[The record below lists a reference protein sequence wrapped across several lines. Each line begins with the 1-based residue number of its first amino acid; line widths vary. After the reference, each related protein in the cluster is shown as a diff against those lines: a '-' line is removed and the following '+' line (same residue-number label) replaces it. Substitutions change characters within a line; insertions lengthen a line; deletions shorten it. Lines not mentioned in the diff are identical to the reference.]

1 MACILLFSNRN
12 LFGIGHTFRSLH
24 MNRNI
29 FFIARRVRPA
39 WIVLVVLVLFGL
51 SAPGRAETL
60 RLLSPD
66 GKYLSA
72 EYHRGDARRPALLV
86 LHGFLQTNE
95 FQTTQSL
102 ISNLSM
108 LGYTVL
114 GPNFSLGISD
124 RRQSMQCQAPHNHRF
139 EDDLREID
147 FWVGWLKNQGHSRV
161 ILVGH
166 SWGSQHALGYVEA
179 YPQAPVAAVIAVSL
193 VRTEQAAKVQT
204 RQIAKAQAREAG
216 HDNSL
221 QPYALSFCK
230 SFMATPRSY
239 LSYARWDDKRVIDI
253 LARLQERKLPV
264 YAVIGS
270 KDNRIDDEWLHE
282 LRRSAQVSVIEGANH
297 FFSSIH
303 EFDLSD
309 RLEALLTRIDA
320 TPDGK

>member
-1 MACILLFSNRN
+1 
-12 LFGIGHTFRSLH
+12 
-24 MNRNI
+24 MNKNI
-29 FFIARRVRPA
+29 FSLARRVRPVL
-39 WIVLVVLVLFGL
+39 IVLVVLMLFGI

-60 RLLSPD
+60 RLQSPD
-66 GKYLSA
+66 GKYLNA
-72 EYHRGDARRPALLV
+72 EYHRGDTRRPALLV

-95 FQTTQSL
+95 FHTTQGL
-102 ISNLSM
+102 ISNFSM
-108 LGYTVL
+108 LGYTVI

-124 RRQSMQCQAPHNHRF
+124 RRQSMQCQAPHNHSF

-147 FWVGWLKNQGHSRV
+147 FWVGWLKNQGYSRV
-161 ILVGH
+161 IIVGH

-193 VRTEQAAKVQT
+193 VRTEQAAKVQAG
-204 RQIAKAQAREAG
+204 QVAKAQAREARR
-216 HDNSL
+216 DTSL

-230 SFMATPRSY
+230 TFMATPRSY
-239 LSYARWDDKRVIDI
+239 LSYAHWDDKHVIDS

-270 KDNRIDDEWLHE
+270 KDNRIDDEWLRE
-282 LRRSAQVSVIEGANH
+282 LRRNAQVSVIEGANH

-309 RLEALLTRIDA
+309 RIEALLTQVNA
-320 TPDGK
+320 TLDGK

>member
-1 MACILLFSNRN
+1 MNKNVFS
-12 LFGIGHTFRSLH
+12 S
-24 MNRNI
+24 
-29 FFIARRVRPA
+29 ARRGRPA
-39 WIVLVVLVLFGL
+39 WIVLTVLMLFGI

-60 RLLSPD
+60 RLPSPD

-72 EYHRGDARRPALLV
+72 EYHRGDTRRPALLV
-86 LHGFLQTNE
+86 LHGFLQTND

-124 RRQSMQCQAPHNHRF
+124 RRQSMQCQAPHDHSF

-147 FWVGWLKNQGHSRV
+147 FWIGWLKNQGYSRV
-161 ILVGH
+161 IIVGH
-166 SWGSQHALGYVEA
+166 SWGSQHALGYVETHPA
-179 YPQAPVAAVIAVSL
+179 APVVAVIAVSL
-193 VRTEQAAKVQT
+193 VRTEQIAAVQA
-204 RQIAKAQAREAG
+204 RQAAKAQAREAR

-239 LSYARWDDKRVIDI
+239 LSYARWDDQHVIDV
-253 LARLQERKLPV
+253 LTRLQERKLPV
-264 YAVIGS
+264 YVVIGS
-270 KDNRIDDEWLHE
+270 EDNRSDDAWLRE
-282 LRRSAQVSVIEGANH
+282 LRRTAQVSVIEGANH
-297 FFSSIH
+297 FFSSVH

-309 RLEALLTRIDA
+309 RLEALLTRINA
-320 TPDGK
+320 ALDGK